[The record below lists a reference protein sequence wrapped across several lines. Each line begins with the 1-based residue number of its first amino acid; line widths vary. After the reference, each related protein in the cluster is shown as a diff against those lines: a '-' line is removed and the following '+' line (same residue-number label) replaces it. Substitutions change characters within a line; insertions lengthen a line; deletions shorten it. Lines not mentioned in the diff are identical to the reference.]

1 MYTVLVD
8 KKVEIFIKKQ
18 PANQAK
24 RLRDAISS
32 LAKNPRSHGCKKLE
46 GYDDEYRLRI
56 GQMRILYTIND
67 AIVTVIVL
75 KAGYRGDV
83 YK

>member
-1 MYTVLVD
+1 MYIVLID
-8 KKVEIFIKKQ
+8 KKVETFIKKQ

-32 LAKNPRSHGCKKLE
+32 LAVNPRPHGCKKLE
-46 GYDDEYRLRI
+46 GYEDEYRLRV

-75 KAGYRGDV
+75 KAGYRGNV